1 MSKELKDESKKRGHR
16 KRKFGDHESIVA
28 SWRVDKDAY
37 KVNKTEIRKVV
48 NNVLESYSDNKK
60 INKTKYNK
68 SEKTV
73 NNDDKKDSKVVKETI
88 KEKEKVFI
96 IDSEIYNQR
105 DYAKEFLGQAESE
118 QPEENRSNTTTLNKI
133 VNIEKSD
140 PKEVLSYFDRFKD
153 NNKKT
158 QAQVDFIK
166 RNESELTERD
176 SRDLREDYEHY
187 REAIDEQVQGD
198 ITETNDQEEND
209 TRSLEDIYEEFKD
222 VIDPNNPIFKK
233 FLRK

>member
-153 NNKKT
+153 NNKKI
-158 QAQVDFIK
+158 QAQEEFVEK
-166 RNESELTERD
+166 SEPEQTERENQ
-176 SRDLREDYEHY
+176 SLQENYEQH
-187 REAIDEQVQGD
+187 RNDVEEQVQ
-198 ITETNDQEEND
+198 
-209 TRSLEDIYEEFKD
+209 
-222 VIDPNNPIFKK
+222 
-233 FLRK
+233 

>member
-1 MSKELKDESKKRGHR
+1 MSKEVKDEPKKRGHR
-16 KRKFGDHESIVA
+16 KKKFGDEESIVA
-28 SWRVDKDAY
+28 SWRVGKDTY
-37 KVNKTEIRKVV
+37 KEKREEIRKKV
-48 NNVLESYSDNKK
+48 NNVLESYSVNK
-60 INKTKYNK
+60 
-68 SEKTV
+68 
-73 NNDDKKDSKVVKETI
+73 KVVK
-88 KEKEKVFI
+88 KEISDDIEKPISNIENINENVKIEKDNEEKIFI
-96 IDSEIYNQR
+96 IDRDVYEQR
-105 DYAKEFLGQAESE
+105 DYAKEFTNKDELE
-118 QPEENRSNTTTLNKI
+118 QPEENRKNT
-133 VNIEKSD
+133 EKSD
-140 PKEVLSYFDRFKD
+140 PNEVLSYFDRFKD